1 MGMVQRTLGP
11 GDLRLVEVTNSSNTA
26 GGTTTTFPADMP
38 PSRQVGDLVVM
49 LVSAYNMILLLP
61 SGWTN
66 IQTSTSGARQ
76 RLHAVYK
83 VLTAA
88 DVANATQT
96 VGMSG
101 TMDSTAVTMLLF
113 RGQHATTPINASQ
126 QGGSTVNTQNHATPT
141 LTTTATAVVGKAL
154 RIRAAST
161 YVAAGVNNYSWPLGE
176 TEVSEYIAVT
186 AGDATLADISVSVVP
201 VTFVGL
207 QGTVNA
213 TSAISRNYGSLTIVI
228 NPA

>member
-1 MGMVQRTLGP
+1 MGMVLRTLGP
-11 GDLRLVEVTNSSNTA
+11 GDLQLVEVTNSSNTA
-26 GGTTTTFPADMP
+26 GGTTPTFTATMP

-61 SGWTN
+61 SGWSN

-83 VLTAA
+83 VLTSA

-101 TMDSTAVTMLLF
+101 TMDSTACTMLLF
-113 RGQHATTPINASQ
+113 RGQNVSVPINASA
-126 QGGSTVNTQNHATPT
+126 QGGSTSNVTAHATPT
-141 LTTTATAVVGKAL
+141 VTTGGAAVVGKAL
-154 RIRAAST
+154 RVRAVAT
-161 YVAAGVNNYSWPLGE
+161 YVAAGANNYSWPLGE
-176 TEVSEYIAVT
+176 NEVSEYIAVT
-186 AGDATLADISVSVVP
+186 AGDATLADISVSVAAVN
-201 VTFVGL
+201 FVGA

-213 TSAISRNYGSLTIVI
+213 TSVISRNYGSLTFVI
-228 NPA
+228 SPA